1 MISSDLPANKGE
13 YKVAQTTSIYTVDKT
28 RPKLAY
34 NSGDQKLLAV
44 KGSKRF
50 IVLQME
56 KRRKH
61 ENSGPHEYRWKQ
73 LDFPNGSVYGKVQN
87 GLNLSNC
94 VAGTYIPYIHFY
106 SYKLHLSKI
115 ASDMTSVNSLPVW

>member
-1 MISSDLPANKGE
+1 MESTKLHKLSHL
-13 YKVAQTTSIYTVDKT
+13 IYTVDKT
-28 RPKLAY
+28 RLKLTY

-50 IVLQME
+50 IVLFME

-61 ENSGPHEYRWKQ
+61 ENSGLQEYRWKQ
-73 LDFPNGSVYGKVQN
+73 LDFPNGSVYRKVHN

-94 VAGTYIPYIHFY
+94 IAGT
-106 SYKLHLSKI
+106 
-115 ASDMTSVNSLPVW
+115 